1 MEENVQQPTR
11 GLPTENQETESKKS
25 KQQQLTDEQIKKAA
39 IEMYQQSMQSQHYQ
53 GSQGSSQ
60 SFPFPT
66 EVISLPSKG
75 LCYPESSPL
84 SKGEV
89 TIKLMTA
96 KEEDILTSANLIR
109 KGIHLD
115 KLLESVVV
123 EPGVNVNDLLIGDKN
138 AILVTSR
145 ILAFGP
151 EYTVT
156 VTDPEEKEPVEV
168 TIDLSKI
175 QIKEVDESK
184 LNRKNEYDFILP
196 ISKIPVKFKLLT
208 HGDEIAINKDVEASE
223 KVTKSGN
230 EITTRYKR
238 IITEVDGNRDTMFIA
253 GFVANRLLAGDSK
266 ALRKYM
272 AEITPDLDLKFDYES
287 PFTGETEALRIPFGV
302 NFFYPTD

>member
-1 MEENVQQPTR
+1 MEQTTEKKVTR
-11 GLPTENQETESKKS
+11 GIQPKQETE
-25 KQQQLTDEQIKKAA
+25 A
-39 IEMYQQSMQSQHYQ
+39 
-53 GSQGSSQ
+53 Q
-60 SFPFPT
+60 SFPTPPREYPFPT

-75 LCYPESSPL
+75 LCYPEGSPL
-84 SKGEV
+84 SKGEL

-123 EPGVNVNDLLIGDKN
+123 EPGVNINDLLIGDKN

-151 EYTVT
+151 EYNVT
-156 VTDPEEKEPVEV
+156 INDPEEREPVETV
-168 TIDLSKI
+168 VDLSKI
-175 QIKEVDESK
+175 QIKEVDESL

-196 ISKIPVKFKLLT
+196 VSKTPIKFKLLT
-208 HGDEIAINKDVEASE
+208 HGDELAINRDVEASE
-223 KVTKSGN
+223 KTLKQGN
-230 EITTRYKR
+230 EITARYRR
-238 IITEVDGNRDTMFIA
+238 IIVEVDGKRDLGTINN
-253 GFVANRLLAGDSK
+253 FVSNRLLAGDSK

-272 AEITPDLDLKFDYES
+272 ADITPDLDLKFDYTS

-302 NFFYPTD
+302 NFFYPTE